1 MSKYSRVIY
10 GIIWHICIPT
20 RPCDW
25 QQTGRQEPAELA
37 NVQLIMKNKLREE
50 VSGGRPPAAAAAH
63 AAVQQSESHVCPA
76 GRQAD
81 VWHGV
86 ITRLS
91 FECET
96 F

>member
-1 MSKYSRVIY
+1 
-10 GIIWHICIPT
+10 
-20 RPCDW
+20 
-25 QQTGRQEPAELA
+25 
-37 NVQLIMKNKLREE
+37 MKNKLREE
-50 VSGGRPPAAAAAH
+50 VSGGRPPPAAAAAH